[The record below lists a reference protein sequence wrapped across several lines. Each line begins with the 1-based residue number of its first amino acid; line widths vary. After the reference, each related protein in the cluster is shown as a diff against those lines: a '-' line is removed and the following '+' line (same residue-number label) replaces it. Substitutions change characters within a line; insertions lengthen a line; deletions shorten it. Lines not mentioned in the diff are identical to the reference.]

1 MGLFPIIMNVLQFWL
16 IDSIVK
22 AHDPPLALT
31 DDTSRLGVHDGDREP
46 LFQADGSDEDETAD
60 GPGSAPLKYDVENP
74 EPLAAETAKIV
85 THPRSLTPDSRTFP
99 SGSSTPLHVEVNP
112 GDVAMKRM
120 HSPSPPPTKR
130 PAAIKSIAITGDEWT
145 WDEAG
150 EEWDTKRS
158 LDALR
163 PHHD

>member
-1 MGLFPIIMNVLQFWL
+1 MSP
-16 IDSIVK
+16 
-22 AHDPPLALT
+22 DPPL
-31 DDTSRLGVHDGDREP
+31 P
-46 LFQADGSDEDETAD
+46 
-60 GPGSAPLKYDVENP
+60 KYDVESP
-74 EPLAAETAKIV
+74 EPLTTTTPTIMA
-85 THPRSLTPDSRTFP
+85 HPRPLTPDSRTFP

-112 GDVAMKRM
+112 DDVAMRRV
-120 HSPSPPPTKR
+120 HSPPRLPLNVQPPQVDCR
-130 PAAIKSIAITGDEWT
+130 EAGDEWT

>member
-1 MGLFPIIMNVLQFWL
+1 MGLFPIVMNVVQFWL

-22 AHDPPLALT
+22 AHAPPLALT
-31 DDTSRLGVHDGDREP
+31 EDPSRHDTGDREP
-46 LFQADGSDEDETAD
+46 LFQADGSDEEDETVD
-60 GPGSAPLKYDVENP
+60 ESECAPPKYDVRDP
-74 EPLAAETAKIV
+74 ESLTGATTTSK
-85 THPRSLTPDSRTFP
+85 THPRPLTPELRTLP
-99 SGSSTPLHVEVNP
+99 SGSSTPFHGEVNS
-112 GDVAMKRM
+112 GDVAMRRV
-120 HSPSPPPTKR
+120 HSPSPPPAQR
-130 PAAIKSIAITGDEWT
+130 PAAANPNGLTTGDEWA